1 MVWEKVGTTK
11 HGNGASEIR
20 YKSGDYAVE
29 SRKRPIAHANG
40 DGYWMYTSYFLIKP
54 DGTEK
59 EFMSLS
65 AAKAAAEEDQR

>member
-1 MVWEKVGTTK
+1 MVWKKVGTIK
-11 HGNGASEIR
+11 HENGAIEIR
-20 YKSGDYAVE
+20 YESGDYAVE
-29 SRKRPIAHANG
+29 SRKRPIAHSG
-40 DGYWMYTSYFLIKP
+40 RGGYWMFTSYFLIKP